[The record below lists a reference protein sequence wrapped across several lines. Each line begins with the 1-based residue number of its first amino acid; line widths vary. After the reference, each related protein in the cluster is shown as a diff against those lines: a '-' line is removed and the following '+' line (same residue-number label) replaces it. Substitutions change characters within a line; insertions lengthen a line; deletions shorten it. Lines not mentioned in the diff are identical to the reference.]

1 MICEFGIGSAL
12 QSSLNGGNGCHTC
25 DLMLNGVMHYV
36 VTILL
41 FGCMWQWR
49 VSYEPRNALVCPTRS
64 GSRNRTSEVSA
75 EDRRK
80 AEEQL
85 IKAGRLVLRLNQEPL
100 VDTSAAPEIEFRQ
113 G

>member
-1 MICEFGIGSAL
+1 
-12 QSSLNGGNGCHTC
+12 
-25 DLMLNGVMHYV
+25 MLNGVMHYV

-41 FGCMWQWR
+41 FGCMWR
-49 VSYEPRNALVCPTRS
+49 VSYEPRKALVWPMRS
-64 GSRNRTSEVSA
+64 GSRNRASEVSA
-75 EDRRK
+75 EERRK

-100 VDTSAAPEIEFRQ
+100 IDAGTASEIEIRQ

>member
-1 MICEFGIGSAL
+1 
-12 QSSLNGGNGCHTC
+12 
-25 DLMLNGVMHYV
+25 MLNGVMHYV

-49 VSYEPRNALVCPTRS
+49 VSYEPRKALVWSMRS
-64 GSRNRTSEVSA
+64 GSRNRASEVSA